1 MDLSVKYM
9 GLKLKNPLVIS
20 SSKLTKDFD
29 SIKFCEDMGAGAVI
43 TKSFYEEQLQ
53 TDDHDHTIYHR
64 GKIDEDQLKRG
75 MNNMLQ
81 MVSNVK
87 SKLEIPLIA
96 SINCINDES
105 WGIFAKRFEEAGAD
119 AIELNI
125 AIIPFDRN
133 IRCEDIYRK
142 YIEILKIVKG
152 AVKIPVSIKIGSY
165 FTNIA
170 SIVHDLDDNGADAIV
185 LFNRFYRPDI
195 NIETEEIVK
204 FNTLSGSSEVTKSLR
219 WIAVLAPELKC
230 DLAAGGGVH
239 DYKGVIK
246 QLLVG
251 ASTTQI
257 CSTLFK
263 NGVPYIGTILYDIQD
278 WMERHA
284 YSSIN
289 DFQGK
294 IQKKYGDGIA
304 KFERTQYSTKDS

>member
-1 MDLSVKYM
+1 MDLSVNYM
-9 GLKLKNPLVIS
+9 GMKLKNPLVVS

-29 SIKFCEDMGAGAVI
+29 SIKFCEEMGAGAVV

-53 TDDHDHTIYHR
+53 TDDHNHTIYQP
-64 GKIDEDQLKRG
+64 GKTDDDQLKRG
-75 MNNMLQ
+75 MHNMLE
-81 MVSNVK
+81 MVSKVK

-105 WGIFAKRFEEAGAD
+105 WGVFAKKFEEAGAD

-125 AIIPFDRN
+125 AIIPFDKN

-142 YIEILKIVKG
+142 YIEILKIVKNS
-152 AVKIPVSIKIGSY
+152 VKIPVSVKIGSY
-165 FTNIA
+165 FTNIP
-170 SIVHDLDDNGADAIV
+170 SIVHALDDNGADAIV

-204 FNTLSGSSEVTKSLR
+204 FNTLSGSSEATKSLR
-219 WIAVLAPELKC
+219 WIAVLSPEVKC
-230 DLAAGGGVH
+230 DLSAGGGVH

-251 ASTTQI
+251 ASNTQL
-257 CSTLFK
+257 CSALFK
-263 NGVPYIGTILYDIQD
+263 NGVPHIGTIIYDVQD
-278 WMERHA
+278 WMDRHG
-284 YSSIN
+284 YRSI
-289 DFQGK
+289 DEFKGK
-294 IQKKYGDGIA
+294 IQKKYGEGIA